1 MQITVPI
8 YVQQRRGRTTTPPI
22 SVRPLFFE
30 YPASS
35 GSELGRV
42 IAKLTNKLRVHLAE
56 LARKPRHDD
65 LLSWHYPDPIHHK
78 VLKIHLDLRD
88 STATLRV
95 MMATLRR
102 HGRVLAYSPSLPELW
117 FDVENG
123 ESLETR
129 SEEVYRSYF
138 RQRRK
143 EQPDYPIGPHSIEGK
158 AWVDHITIDVLPQR
172 EAKKATDPLR
182 RCWGAKTSRMEPHN
196 SARWADVSIGWML
209 RS

>member
-56 LARKPRHDD
+56 LARKPRHDE
-65 LLSWHYPDPIHHK
+65 LLTWHHPDPIHDK
-78 VLKIHLDLRD
+78 VLKLHLDLRD

-102 HGRVLAYSPSLPELW
+102 HGRVLAFSPSLPELW

-129 SEEVYRSYF
+129 GEEVYQSYF
-138 RQRRK
+138 RERRK

-158 AWVDHITIDVLPQR
+158 AWIDHRDHR
-172 EAKKATDPLR
+172 CSAASAKPR
-182 RCWGAKTSRMEPHN
+182 NRPIRCVRCSAAKTCRTGPSN
-196 SARWADVSIGWML
+196 SARLAAA
-209 RS
+209 